1 MIQRSRAYCLLGAVL
16 ALALGAGQSATAQRN
31 DDKKPS
37 LSLRVTPPIGFS
49 PLRVRVSV
57 EVRGCADDAVDF
69 YCPTVEWDWDDDV
82 RSESS
87 EDCEPYQAG
96 RSTIQRRYSI
106 EHSFQDPGSF
116 TVRIRLKQ
124 GNRVVATASA
134 NVQVR
139 EGVRDNLGG

>member
-1 MIQRSRAYCLLGAVL
+1 MIQRSRAYCLLGAML
-16 ALALGAGQSATAQRN
+16 ALTLSAGQSATAQRN

-57 EVRGCADDAVDF
+57 DVRGGADDAADF
-69 YCPTVEWDWDDDV
+69 YCPTVEWDWDDDI
-82 RSESS
+82 RSQSS

-96 RSTIQRRYSI
+96 RSSIQRRYST
-106 EHSFQDPGSF
+106 EHTFQDPGSF

-124 GNRVVATASA
+124 GSRVVATAST

-139 EGVRDNLGG
+139 QGVRDDLGG